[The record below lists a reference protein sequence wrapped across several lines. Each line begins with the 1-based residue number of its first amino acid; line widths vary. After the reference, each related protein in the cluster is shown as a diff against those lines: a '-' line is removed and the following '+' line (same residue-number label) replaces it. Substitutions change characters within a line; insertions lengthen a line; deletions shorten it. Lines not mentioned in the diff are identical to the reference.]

1 MNLTGKVIWAELK
14 LKTLEAA
21 MMINDG
27 YTNDEVVSKLM
38 EVVELLDNTQP

>member
-1 MNLTGKVIWAELK
+1 MDITKKVIWAELK

-27 YTNDEVVSKLM
+27 YTNDEVISKLL

>member
-1 MNLTGKVIWAELK
+1 MNLVKQVIWAELK

-21 MMINDG
+21 MMINEN
-27 YTNDEVVSKLM
+27 YTNDEVISKLM